1 MKGDFKAK
9 KQKKTLQKNVHPLKL
24 VLWSDKKWL
33 HTHSL
38 STSVV

>member
-1 MKGDFKAK
+1 VVSTT
-9 KQKKTLQKNVHPLKL
+9 TLVHPLKL

-38 STSVV
+38 SMSVV